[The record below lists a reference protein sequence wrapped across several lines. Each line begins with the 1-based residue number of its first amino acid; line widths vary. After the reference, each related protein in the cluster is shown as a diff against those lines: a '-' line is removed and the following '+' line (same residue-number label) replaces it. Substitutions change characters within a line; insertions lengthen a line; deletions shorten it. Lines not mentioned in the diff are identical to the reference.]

1 MDPRVKAERAH
12 VQILNATRGSVDID
26 ERTVNSLRPFGFN
39 LADPLP
45 ENLAPADLTVILD
58 YTGGAD
64 PATSSWLSSYF
75 QAPVQP
81 VAPPSPG
88 ATLPPVASG
97 ASTDGFVVELGQD
110 YHNRFYGV
118 G

>member
-1 MDPRVKAERAH
+1 MTVAAVPA
-12 VQILNATRGSVDID
+12 ATVVSAVSTYLLTGKTASY
-26 ERTVNSLRPFGFN
+26 PGQ
-39 LADPLP
+39 PL
-45 ENLAPADLTVILD
+45 
-58 YTGGAD
+58 GGAD

-81 VAPPSPG
+81 VTPPSPG
-88 ATLPPVASG
+88 ATLPPVAPG